1 MKNEEMNYSIRL
13 NHETW
18 ILLMKV
24 RDELVASLGFVPTNG
39 QVVRHLLA
47 YYVGETK

>member
-24 RDELVASLGFVPTNG
+24 RDDLVATLGFVPTNG
-39 QVVRHLLA
+39 QVVRHLIA
-47 YYVGETK
+47 SYYGETK